1 LARREVPTK
10 LLCHSPSSAGL
21 GEEKYDEELVRQ
33 DKDRE
38 ITSYCHVQNK
48 LDFGKLFLFI
58 AN

>member
-1 LARREVPTK
+1 MPTK